1 MISGLII
8 TSPSLLTLRM
18 DPDTSEWIHD
28 ILNNVSSMKGVC
40 KSITVYNDMI
50 KHTINAL
57 GRRLER
63 MEMDEENVNEG
74 DATYANENNVSYY
87 TNCARVEY
95 TLSKFFPYY
104 GWFDGKVVRIIPIM
118 DKSIHIRYNEGGVE
132 DVTYD
137 KLDTIANA
145 NSIGIDEIGFKFTK
159 TIGGDNISGVV
170 ARILENKRHICK
182 FNDREH
188 RHYSLTQ
195 LVDFEKNRGE
205 MEAEPEDDEM
215 EYEEEE
221 MGEPVE
227 FDDDRDD
234 EENEV

>member
-1 MISGLII
+1 MIAGLII

-40 KSITVYNDMI
+40 KSITVYNDII
-50 KHTINAL
+50 KHTFNAL

-137 KLDTIANA
+137 KLDTIANEG
-145 NSIGIDEIGFKFTK
+145 SIEINEIGFKFIK
-159 TIGGDNISGVV
+159 KFGRGCLSGVV
-170 ARILENKRHICK
+170 VGILDNEEHVCK
-182 FNDREH
+182 FTD
-188 RHYSLTQ
+188 
-195 LVDFEKNRGE
+195 G
-205 MEAEPEDDEM
+205 
-215 EYEEEE
+215 
-221 MGEPVE
+221 
-227 FDDDRDD
+227 
-234 EENEV
+234 